1 MLRKQ
6 QPVATFPL
14 QLSGHVTCA
23 RARCPLLAYLLR
35 RLCLG
40 AYPPGVQHPGS
51 WQPVCGSCHKQCLSS
66 MIRACQQWDFAGG
79 CRQAS
84 GHLMYSKAGAAIW
97 AVQVHHPARSP
108 SKHLCSKSRCSNLW
122 AGCVHAELDPM
133 FHLSMQRSS
142 NGMEWLRVHAYVC
155 RVRVCMQTCVQV
167 VGAEKAL
174 THKLATLGVCS
185 ECITFLLKGP
195 RRGHCCTHR
204 AALCSCRLSIVTHVS
219 LIATWSAP
227 ALPHSH
233 RRIVFKA
240 APWHLVPWRHSS

>member
-1 MLRKQ
+1 MGLCGRLQAGIRPPDVLQGRRCNLGSTGPPSCRK
-6 QPVATFPL
+6 
-14 QLSGHVTCA
+14 HVQTH
-23 RARCPLLAYLLR
+23 LR
-35 RLCLG
+35 R
-40 AYPPGVQHPGS
+40 
-51 WQPVCGSCHKQCLSS
+51 
-66 MIRACQQWDFAGG
+66 
-79 CRQAS
+79 
-84 GHLMYSKAGAAIW
+84 
-97 AVQVHHPARSP
+97 
-108 SKHLCSKSRCSNLW
+108 SRCSNLW